1 MFINEREKDVK
12 HMKATIREISKIT
25 GFSPATVSNALNRKR
40 GVNPGTCDAII
51 QAAKKLGYYEDVSSR
66 KMRFVMY
73 KTNGLIIDDT
83 PFFTMIIDGFQK
95 ECKRIGYEMVM
106 HYLDRRDSDFE
117 QQAATLMEDT
127 SSALV
132 LIGAEVMDEDFHFF
146 QNARCPLLTL
156 DYWHDSMKYNGILIN
171 NEDAVV
177 EAINYLAEKGHRDIG
192 YLRGSFRIKAFQ
204 SRETGYRKGLD
215 KNNLSCKPDFQVTV
229 TTTMEGAYQDMA
241 AYLKTEPE
249 LPTAFFADND
259 MIALGAMK
267 AMREAGIQIPAD
279 ISIVGFDD
287 LPFSEISSP
296 RLTSLRVPKQ
306 AMGEMA
312 VHRLMEIM
320 NTSHSAKTKILVCPE
335 FIERD
340 SVRDITN
347 KEKD

>member
-1 MFINEREKDVK
+1 
-12 HMKATIREISKIT
+12 MKATIREISKVT

-40 GVNPGTCDAII
+40 GVNPATCNAIM
-51 QAAKKLGYYEDVSSR
+51 QAAKELGYSDDGYSR

-73 KTNGLIIDDT
+73 KTNGSIIDDT

-106 HYLDRRDSDFE
+106 HYLDKRDADFE
-117 QQAATLMEDT
+117 QQAAALMEDS

-132 LIGAEVMDEDFHFF
+132 LIGAEVMDKDFRYFE
-146 QNARCPLLTL
+146 NAKCPLLTL

-177 EAINYLAEKGHRDIG
+177 EAVTYLAKKGHRDIG

-204 SRETGYRKGLD
+204 SREMGYRKGLD
-215 KNNLSCKPDFQVTV
+215 KNGLVYSDDFQVTL

-241 AYLKTEPE
+241 AYLKKGAR

-279 ISIVGFDD
+279 VSLVGFDD
-287 LPFSEISSP
+287 LPFSEISTP
-296 RLTSLRVPKQ
+296 RLSSLRVPKQ

-320 NTSHSAKTKILVCPE
+320 TTNHPAKTKILVCPD

-340 SVRDITN
+340 SVRDIS
-347 KEKD
+347 K